1 MNFNGKVA
9 IVTGTTGI
17 GKAIAERLATGGAQV
32 LSCGIDMAANQ
43 ELASEAAA
51 AGKKIEVRKCDVSSS
66 REIQAAVAAAV
77 ALFGGLDIIVNAAAI
92 HPYGT
97 AVTTDLDTWN
107 QCMSVN
113 VTSIFLFAHFGVPEM
128 RKRGGGAIVNL
139 SSVQGHACQRG
150 VAAYVTSKG
159 AIHSLTRALALD
171 HAGEGVRVNS
181 ISPGS
186 IATPMLEYAARTFSP
201 GQPVREVFQT
211 YGDAHP
217 LGRIGTPEEVA
228 ELAAFLASDQASFC
242 TGGDYLVDGGLKAAL
257 AVDNPSPLPADPAP
271 R

>member
-9 IVTGTTGI
+9 IVTGTSGI
-17 GKAIAERLATGGAQV
+17 GKAIGKRLAKGGAQV
-32 LSCGIDMAANQ
+32 LSCGIDTAANQ
-43 ELASEAAA
+43 ELAAEVKAEEM
-51 AGKKIEVRKCDVSSS
+51 KIEVRRCDVSSS

-77 ALFGGLDIIVNAAAI
+77 ALFGGLHIIVNAAAI

-128 RKRGGGAIVNL
+128 KKSGGGAIVNL

-150 VAAYVTSKG
+150 VAAYATSKG

-171 HAGEGVRVNS
+171 HAADGVRVNS

-201 GQPVREVFQT
+201 DLPVLQVFKRF
-211 YGDAHP
+211 GEAHP

-228 ELAAFLASDQASFC
+228 ELAAFLASDDASFC
-242 TGGDYLVDGGLKAAL
+242 TGADYLVDGGLSAGL
-257 AVDNPSPLPADPAP
+257 AVA
-271 R
+271 